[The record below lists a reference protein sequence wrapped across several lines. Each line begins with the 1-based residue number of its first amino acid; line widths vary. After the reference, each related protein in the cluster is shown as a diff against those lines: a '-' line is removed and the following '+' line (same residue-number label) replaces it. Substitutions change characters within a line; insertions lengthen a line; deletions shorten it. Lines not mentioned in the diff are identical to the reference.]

1 MTLET
6 KDVWVNFR
14 VEKSLQQELD
24 VRAKKMGLSRAELA
38 RQYFRRGVSL
48 PVDVPQTFALL
59 LYEKTSGMNKAS
71 KVREIAITTL
81 KEMFQ

>member
-59 LYEKTSGMNKAS
+59 LYEKSVHTAGGTKIR
-71 KVREIAITTL
+71 KQAI
-81 KEMFQ
+81 KIIEEMFA